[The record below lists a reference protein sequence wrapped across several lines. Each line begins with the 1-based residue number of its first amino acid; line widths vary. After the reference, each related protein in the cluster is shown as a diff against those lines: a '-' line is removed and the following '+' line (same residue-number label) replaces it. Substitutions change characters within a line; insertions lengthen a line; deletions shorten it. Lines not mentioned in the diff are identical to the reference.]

1 MNLIKIRISSKN
13 KKKQFVKI
21 NNKVYRGFKI
31 HELPNKFVTLDHE
44 NPIRN
49 WFNYKGF
56 TFINEDELQSGF
68 IPINV
73 LE

>member
-44 NPIRN
+44 NPIR
-49 WFNYKGF
+49 K
-56 TFINEDELQSGF
+56 
-68 IPINV
+68 
-73 LE
+73 

>member
-1 MNLIKIRISSKN
+1 MNIIKVRISSKN
-13 KKKQFVKI
+13 KNKQYVKI
-21 NNKVYRGFKI
+21 GNKIFRGFKI

-44 NPIRN
+44 NPIKN

-68 IPINV
+68 IDVDV
-73 LE
+73 LS